1 MLILGIDHYR
11 NQSSTEFPRSWNGIK
26 MFFKFKLQH
35 LQQILETT
43 NEPSAEAKVIK
54 HASLAIKKG
63 IERQLETVMFFSDDD
78 STKQDLS
85 CVPLTNSCAESNFGK
100 LNCALS
106 QTSGSYVSLGP
117 VSNKNILQSN
127 PSETSLSSTEK
138 KASLVWVRRSPEAK
152 EYKLLVKEYQQ
163 KVKNSQDLMVMAK
176 KEKKR
181 IKLETTYKLLDQ
193 CKLHQGPVSPDN
205 LDILDDL
212 DEKQIMLEIRY
223 LRITTCPNI
232 RERFKLPSGKFQKLS
247 QEELKAQIVNSLKPK
262 PSEKNDLD
270 QLFANL
276 EGCLKFFFFFVC
288 SSCFCLLTIQ
298 SINNNII

>member
-1 MLILGIDHYR
+1 MSLD
-11 NQSSTEFPRSWNGIK
+11 
-26 MFFKFKLQH
+26 
-35 LQQILETT
+35 QIINL
-43 NEPSAEAKVIK
+43 VIW
-54 HASLAIKKG
+54 
-63 IERQLETVMFFSDDD
+63 RT
-78 STKQDLS
+78 
-85 CVPLTNSCAESNFGK
+85 
-100 LNCALS
+100 LS

-181 IKLETTYKLLDQ
+181 IKLEKTYKLLDQ

-276 EGCLKFFFFFVC
+276 EECLKFFFFFVF

-298 SINNNII
+298 SINNNIIWSMHCKKTKICSFIIEGEPPPPPSIHYYYVGKEFVMGRGTNREEEL